1 MFSGYSYEM
10 TTNPAKLCECSDIGG
25 HYLVLSVKI
34 ELCIPLHSAC
44 PIRMQLIPIVYDVM
58 GFSMYNFHNINVYV
72 CNVNMTS
79 YN

>member
-1 MFSGYSYEM
+1 M
-10 TTNPAKLCECSDIGG
+10 
-25 HYLVLSVKI
+25 LSIKI

-58 GFSMYNFHNINVYV
+58 GISMYNFHNINFYV
-72 CNVNMTS
+72 CNVNMAT